1 MQEKNETIYKHEKCT
16 YGGNKN
22 FFFIGFAIFYNNF
35 NSFSIFKNF
44 TKAIYMIFFLSKK
57 FDGRRNG

>member
-16 YGGNKN
+16 HGGNN
-22 FFFIGFAIFYNNF
+22 NFFIGFAIFYNNF

-44 TKAIYMIFFLSKK
+44 TKAVYMIFFFVKK
-57 FDGRRNG
+57 V